1 MHKEKYIVTSDI
13 KGKILGVRSIE
24 NRGRVQV
31 PKKVRDI
38 IGLEDGD
45 SVYWIQGLDGR
56 LYIAK
61 AVELR

>member
-1 MHKEKYIVTSDI
+1 MHKEKYLVTSDI
-13 KGKILGVRSIE
+13 KGEILGVRAVH

-38 IGLEDGD
+38 IGLKEGD
-45 SVYWIQGLDGR
+45 SIYWIQGLDGR
-56 LYIAK
+56 IHITK